1 MGKGYISKKGQTL
14 SQGGG
19 EKEDDRF
26 ASIQLVISVKSV
38 KKGKNEKRRYSVSR
52 KRAASPLEVLG
63 RTI

>member
-1 MGKGYISKKGQTL
+1 VE
-14 SQGGG
+14 G
-19 EKEDDRF
+19 EEDDRF